1 MFHRPG
7 FRVCYLAIF
16 PDVWMKSSQ
25 QGKLLAGAAGFYS
38 PWGNESEEQG
48 PSYFAQRFFY
58 EKKGNASHR
67 PPVPAF
73 RLTPIRVREKRMN
86 TYKTAQT
93 GRSYQNIN
101 KSYVKKVLQA
111 GTYFVG
117 GRITNQELQSSSNKF
132 IGGSYGC

>member
-25 QGKLLAGAAGFYS
+25 GGKLLAGAAGFYS
-38 PWGNESEEQG
+38 PWGMSRRNRAHRILLSAFFMKKRKRFASSAG
-48 PSYFAQRFFY
+48 PCIRF
-58 EKKGNASHR
+58 
-67 PPVPAF
+67 
-73 RLTPIRVREKRMN
+73 TPIRVREKRMN

>member
-1 MFHRPG
+1 MLHRRG
-7 FRVCYLAIF
+7 FGVCYLAIF

-25 QGKLLAGAAGFYS
+25 EGKLLAGAAGFYS

-101 KSYVKKVLQA
+101 KLICKKSFTSGNLFSW
-111 GTYFVG
+111 GTY
-117 GRITNQELQSSSNKF
+117 
-132 IGGSYGC
+132 Y